1 MTPFLQISG
10 AVLLAVILVLA
21 LKSYCKEIGTILAI
35 TVCCLTGLTAL
46 RYLQPVLEF
55 LKKLEDLGGLDEV
68 MIEILLKSTGIGI
81 ITEIANLVCKDAGN
95 ESMGKSMQVLGT
107 AVILYL
113 SLPLFQTLIELLQKI
128 LGEL

>member
-21 LKSYCKEIGTILAI
+21 LKSYCKEISTILAI

-55 LKKLEDLGGLDEV
+55 LKKLEDLGGLDEI

-95 ESMGKSMQVLGT
+95 ESMGKSMQLLGT

>member
-1 MTPFLQISG
+1 MTPFLQISV

-21 LKSYCKEIGTILAI
+21 LKSYCKEISTILAI

-68 MIEILLKSTGIGI
+68 MIEILLKATGIGI
-81 ITEIANLVCKDAGN
+81 LSEIANLVCKDAGN
-95 ESMGKSMQVLGT
+95 ESMGKSMQLLGT

>member
-68 MIEILLKSTGIGI
+68 MIEILLKATGIGI
-81 ITEIANLVCKDAGN
+81 LSEIANLVCKDAGN
-95 ESMGKSMQVLGT
+95 ESMGKSMQLLGT

-113 SLPLFQTLIELLQKI
+113 SLPLFQTLIELLQTI

>member
-21 LKSYCKEIGTILAI
+21 LKSYCKEISTILAI

-68 MIEILLKSTGIGI
+68 MIEILLKATGIGI
-81 ITEIANLVCKDAGN
+81 LSEIANLVCKDAGN
-95 ESMGKSMQVLGT
+95 ESMGKALQLLGS

-113 SLPLFQTLIELLQKI
+113 SLPVFNALIGLLQRI

>member
-21 LKSYCKEIGTILAI
+21 LKSYCKEISTILAI

-81 ITEIANLVCKDAGN
+81 ITEIANLVCKDSGN
-95 ESMGKSMQVLGT
+95 ESMGKSMQLLGT

-113 SLPLFQTLIELLQKI
+113 SLPLFQTLIDLLQKI

>member
-68 MIEILLKSTGIGI
+68 MIEILLKATGIGI
-81 ITEIANLVCKDAGN
+81 LSEIANLVCKDAGN
-95 ESMGKSMQVLGT
+95 ESMGKSMQLLGT

>member
-21 LKSYCKEIGTILAI
+21 LKSYCKEISTILAI

-68 MIEILLKSTGIGI
+68 MIEILLKATGIGI
-81 ITEIANLVCKDAGN
+81 LSEIATLVCKDAGN
-95 ESMGKSMQVLGT
+95 ESMGKSMQLLGT

>member
-21 LKSYCKEIGTILAI
+21 LKSYCKEISTILAI

-68 MIEILLKSTGIGI
+68 MIEILLKATGIGI
-81 ITEIANLVCKDAGN
+81 LSEIANLVCKDAGN
-95 ESMGKSMQVLGT
+95 ESMGKSMQLLGT

-113 SLPLFQTLIELLQKI
+113 SLPLFQTLIELLQTI

>member
-21 LKSYCKEIGTILAI
+21 LKSYCKEISTILAI

-68 MIEILLKSTGIGI
+68 MIEILLKATGIGI
-81 ITEIANLVCKDAGN
+81 LSEIANLVCKDAGN
-95 ESMGKSMQVLGT
+95 ESMGKSMQLLGT

-113 SLPLFQTLIELLQKI
+113 SLPLFQTLIELLQKR

>member
-35 TVCCLTGLTAL
+35 TICCLTGLTAL

-55 LKKLEDLGGLDEV
+55 LKKLEDLGGLDDV
-68 MIEILLKSTGIGI
+68 MIEILMKSTGIGI

-95 ESMGKSMQVLGT
+95 ESMGKSMQLLGT

>member
-21 LKSYCKEIGTILAI
+21 LKSYCKEIGTILTI

-68 MIEILLKSTGIGI
+68 MIEILLKATGIGI
-81 ITEIANLVCKDAGN
+81 LSEIANLVCKDAGN
-95 ESMGKSMQVLGT
+95 ESMGKSMQLLGT

>member
-10 AVLLAVILVLA
+10 AILLAVILVLA
-21 LKSYCKEIGTILAI
+21 LKSYCKEIATILAI

-46 RYLQPVLEF
+46 HYLQPVLGF
-55 LKKLEDLGGLDEV
+55 LKELENLGGLDEV
-68 MIEILLKSTGIGI
+68 MVEILMKSTGIGI

-95 ESMGKSMQVLGT
+95 ESMGKSMQLLGT

>member
-95 ESMGKSMQVLGT
+95 ESMGKSMQLLGT